1 MTAAPQEG
9 AQLALELGTGFADA
23 DVVVLVDGE
32 QAWHGR
38 GVTTNYSVGLADV
51 VRVRLPAGTAP
62 TVEVRTGDAA
72 GSAEVSAAGAAAG
85 EVRLRCDLDPA
96 GSMTIGPAP
105 EGPWM

>member
-1 MTAAPQEG
+1 MTAPADGG

-23 DVVVLVDGE
+23 EVVVLVDGE
-32 QAWHGR
+32 EAWHGT

-51 VRVRLPAGTAP
+51 VRLPLPAGTAP
-62 TVEVRTGDAA
+62 TVEVRTGATA
-72 GSAEVSAAGAAAG
+72 RSTEVTAAGAASG

>member
-1 MTAAPQEG
+1 MTAPAQEG
-9 AQLALELGTGFADA
+9 AQLALELGTGFVDA
-23 DVVVLVDGE
+23 DVVVLVDGVP
-32 QAWHGR
+32 AWQGH

-51 VRVRLPAGTAP
+51 VRVPLPAGTVP
-62 TVEVRTGDAA
+62 TVEVRA
-72 GSAEVSAAGAAAG
+72 GTTTASTEVSAAGAAAG